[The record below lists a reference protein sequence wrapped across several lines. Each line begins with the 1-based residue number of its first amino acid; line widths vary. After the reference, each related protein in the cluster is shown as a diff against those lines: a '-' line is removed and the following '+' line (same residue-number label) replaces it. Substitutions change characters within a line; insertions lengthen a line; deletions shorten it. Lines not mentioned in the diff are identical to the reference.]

1 MTILRALLVIALSTI
16 GLSAWADKVD
26 VKAASVTIVDKSKGS
41 TWNGT
46 VAGSVLNLVEI

>member
-26 VKAASVTIVDKSKGS
+26 VKAGQIVITEKKTGS
-41 TWNGT
+41 TVNGI
-46 VAGSVLNLVEI
+46 VGPSK